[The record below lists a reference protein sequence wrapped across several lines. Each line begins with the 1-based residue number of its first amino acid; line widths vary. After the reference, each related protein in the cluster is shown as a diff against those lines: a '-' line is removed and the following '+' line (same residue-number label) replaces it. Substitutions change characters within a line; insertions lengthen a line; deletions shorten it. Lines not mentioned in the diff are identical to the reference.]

1 MLRLP
6 IVVSDALEVRLG
18 NVASITL
25 TPNQGFRVAENLIRA
40 SARRVLSEEADR
52 DRVPAART
60 LRRKSKA
67 AR

>member
-6 IVVSDALEVRLG
+6 IQVSDALEVRLG
-18 NVASITL
+18 PIAITL
-25 TPNQGFRVAENLIRA
+25 TPGQGFRVAEDIIRK